1 VKQSDEEFARV
12 TKEGKGKMPKFEGK
26 LTDDQITD
34 LVKYIRTL
42 QKK

>member
-1 VKQSDEEFARV
+1 
-12 TKEGKGKMPKFEGK
+12 MPKFEGK